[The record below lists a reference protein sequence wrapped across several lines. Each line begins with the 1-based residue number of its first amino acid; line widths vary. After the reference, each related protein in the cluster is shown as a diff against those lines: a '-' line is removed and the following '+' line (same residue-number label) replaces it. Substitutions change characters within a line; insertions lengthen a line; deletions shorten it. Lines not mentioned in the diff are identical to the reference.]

1 VKIAPEKLPIKESI
15 REINNVIFSGNVTKL
30 VKLISLQK
38 DRQSFQMSLLR
49 LFNYY
54 KRNVSNPKHF
64 DQYAINGQEVI
75 QKCISH
81 YINSKARVG
90 KDNLFRE
97 NRSTEPLLDFILAYI
112 TFYFLPVLRAFDT
125 YIEKYLLPYAKYDTA
140 EFYSNFNIQ
149 GLQQGKQ
156 FLESLAIEFKD
167 FLRRVYGA
175 INSAGFTDSVSP
187 SGPIKTLLFLRF
199 FLNPEIRS
207 LIQKP

>member
-1 VKIAPEKLPIKESI
+1 
-15 REINNVIFSGNVTKL
+15 
-30 VKLISLQK
+30 
-38 DRQSFQMSLLR
+38 
-49 LFNYY
+49 
-54 KRNVSNPKHF
+54 
-64 DQYAINGQEVI
+64 
-75 QKCISH
+75 
-81 YINSKARVG
+81 
-90 KDNLFRE
+90 
-97 NRSTEPLLDFILAYI
+97 
-112 TFYFLPVLRAFDT
+112 LPVLRAFDT

-207 LIQKP
+207 LIQKPGVNKQNQDDFMKVGNYFKDLFYENSLKKYSYIPEFSQAYHQLNTIFDDVKYLYKNNE